1 MLKHP
6 VFRPSTFIT
15 ITFFYLYTI
24 HVQVLSFM
32 EIAVSCCYVCHAMND
47 GTGTKMTFTSA
58 YTHTK
63 LTKWPSGADCDV
75 FDHVRMHALI
85 ISNCCLSHCIQ
96 YALVGITLGF
106 RAVCSL

>member
-1 MLKHP
+1 
-6 VFRPSTFIT
+6 
-15 ITFFYLYTI
+15 
-24 HVQVLSFM
+24 M

-63 LTKWPSGADCDV
+63 LAKWPSGAACDV

-85 ISNCCLSHCIQ
+85 ISNCCLSRCIQ
-96 YALVGITLGF
+96 CALIGITLGF
-106 RAVCSL
+106 RAVCNL